1 MANIHSEKLKAQL
14 ERIKLDGG
22 VNMEST
28 DDEVSVEHEENNE
41 MAEYRFENAD
51 DFAEGVMFV
60 LDLIQ
65 NGYMR
70 VRA

>member
-1 MANIHSEKLKAQL
+1 MANTYSEKLKVQL

-28 DDEVSVEHEENNE
+28 DDEVLVEHEENNE

>member
-1 MANIHSEKLKAQL
+1 MANKHEKLQEQL
-14 ERIKLDGG
+14 KRIKLHSG
-22 VNMEST
+22 VEMDST
-28 DDEVSVEHEENNE
+28 DCTVSVEREESDE
-41 MAEYRFENAD
+41 MAEYSFECAD

-65 NGYMR
+65 NGYMK

>member
-14 ERIKLDGG
+14 ERIKLHSG

-28 DDEVSVEHEENNE
+28 VHKVSVEREESNE
-41 MAEYRFENAD
+41 VAEYLFENPD
-51 DFAEGVMFV
+51 DFTEGVMFV

-65 NGYMR
+65 NGYMK
-70 VRA
+70 VR